1 MNRIILALLL
11 LFVSMPY
18 MSASSYKAHDN
29 QYPADI
35 AEGAKLIPIVAY
47 TTDGFTDDICQSFR
61 FRDDRE
67 CYFYNSEKV
76 SDRFSYY
83 NPVLIRNGKK
93 YSALVDM
100 ELSNLQ
106 NNTIVLKDSVF
117 IFTLPQG
124 ENITPRRTEYLGYI
138 DKGDVYVVLESN
150 ILPLADFKPNANDS
164 GHITF
169 GANFSH
175 FSSRSP
181 KTLPS
186 EKEAEDFLS
195 NNYYFTLID
204 RKDNDLAYNQL
215 MQCLSG
221 SIVCNDK
228 QAKCLRALIDTASKQ
243 TDKLLFHFNAT
254 PFSYYNITKIDCCKT
269 DYNKNF
275 SETER
280 KLIDKVLNEE
290 YERMH
295 NAKLFFMHK
304 LGNTDE
310 NGVYITDEDVFDVIS
325 ANVKEY
331 LSSIN

>member
-29 QYPADI
+29 QYPTGI
-35 AEGAKLIPIVAY
+35 AEGAKLIPVVSY
-47 TTDGFTDDICQSFR
+47 TTDGFTDDICKSFR

-83 NPVLIRNGKK
+83 NPVLIRNGNK

-100 ELSNLQ
+100 VLSNLL
-106 NNTIVLKDSVF
+106 NNTIALKDSVF

-124 ENITPRRTEYLGYI
+124 ENIKLRRTEYLGYI
-138 DKGDVYVVLESN
+138 DKGDVYVVLESD
-150 ILPLADFKPNANDS
+150 ILPLADFISNGNNS
-164 GHITF
+164 GYITF

-175 FSSRSP
+175 ISSRPLES
-181 KTLPS
+181 LPD
-186 EKEAEDFLS
+186 EKEAEDILS
-195 NNYYFTLID
+195 NNYYFTLLD
-204 RKDNDLAYNQL
+204 RKDNNLAYNQL

-228 QAKCLRALIDTASKQ
+228 QSQCIRAIIDAASKE
-243 TDKLLFHFNAT
+243 TDKLLFHFQANA
-254 PFSYYNITKIDCCKT
+254 YHNITKIDCCKT
-269 DYNKNF
+269 DYNNNF
-275 SETER
+275 SEAEQ
-280 KLIDKVLNEE
+280 KLIDKALKEE
-290 YERMH
+290 YERMQ

-310 NGVYITDEDVFDVIS
+310 NGVYITEEDVFDVIS
-325 ANVKEY
+325 ANVKKY
-331 LSSIN
+331 MSSIN

>member
-1 MNRIILALLL
+1 
-11 LFVSMPY
+11 MPY

-29 QYPADI
+29 QYPAGI
-35 AEGAKLIPIVAY
+35 AEGAKLIPIVPY

-106 NNTIVLKDSVF
+106 NNTIVLNDSVF

-164 GHITF
+164 VHITF

-243 TDKLLFHFNAT
+243 TDKLLFHFN
-254 PFSYYNITKIDCCKT
+254 
-269 DYNKNF
+269 
-275 SETER
+275 
-280 KLIDKVLNEE
+280 L
-290 YERMH
+290 
-295 NAKLFFMHK
+295 
-304 LGNTDE
+304 
-310 NGVYITDEDVFDVIS
+310 
-325 ANVKEY
+325 
-331 LSSIN
+331 